1 MTGKFPGLPGFKYH
15 PLSGVK
21 LMFLVCFDFVA
32 GYLWKMF
39 VQEGATGVPGGP
51 EGASLHGMLYK
62 DSVEFTGGL

>member
-1 MTGKFPGLPGFKYH
+1 
-15 PLSGVK
+15 
-21 LMFLVCFDFVA
+21 MFLVCFDFVA